1 MIIALAGFIGSGK
14 DTVGRYFV
22 EEHGYQ
28 DMAFAD
34 ALKDT
39 CAAIFCWDREMLDG
53 KNPQSRAWRN
63 IVDPWWAKRLGIPD
77 FTPRRAMQ
85 LIGTDTM
92 RRYFNDDLWIMNVE
106 RRIEEQRR
114 VSNAPIVITDG
125 RFPNELK
132 LVQDMGGK
140 VLRVKRGDEPEWF
153 QTALIA
159 NTDTDPYEREQA
171 ALLMGLHD
179 VHKSEWAWIGY
190 PMDIIENDSTLDALF
205 TKAEAFIKG
214 TE

>member
-53 KNPQSRAWRN
+53 KNPQSREWRN
-63 IVDPWWAKRLGIPD
+63 QVDPWWAKRLGIPD

-92 RRYFNDDLWIMNVE
+92 RRYFHDDLWIMNVE
-106 RRIEEQRR
+106 RRIEERR
-114 VSNAPIVITDG
+114 TSNAPIVITDG

-132 LVQDMGGK
+132 LVQQMGGK
-140 VLRVKRGDEPEWF
+140 VLRVKRGAEPEWF
-153 QTALIA
+153 ETALQA
-159 NTDTDPYEREQA
+159 NTDEDPEIRNRA
-171 ALLMGLHD
+171 ILSMGQRD
-179 VHKSEWAWIGY
+179 VHRSEWAWIGY
-190 PMDIIENDSTLDALF
+190 PMDRVIENDGTLDALF
-205 TKAEAFIKG
+205 SKAEAFIKG
-214 TE
+214 NE